1 MTDYIELYFHNLSF
15 IEREILIAE
24 LSEIGFEGFEEGV
37 DDLKA
42 FIRKLHFDETVIKNR
57 IDTQRHPYS
66 VETIPHQN
74 WNQQWEGSFDPVVI
88 GNFCAIRAAFHA
100 PVQNVQHELIIT
112 PKMSFGTGHHATTS
126 LVIQFMQEI
135 DFSKKQVFDFGTGT
149 GVLAILAEKLNAEN
163 ILAIDNDEWSIINA
177 KENILQ
183 NNCSKI
189 AIEKADKIPSKQ
201 KFDIILANINKNVI
215 QGNLG
220 LIAKQLSNNG
230 VLITSGLLKTDEKEI
245 VASALK
251 ENLKLQKSLEAAGWI
266 AMYFVNVK
274 AS

>member
-1 MTDYIELYFHNLSF
+1 MADYTQLHFQNLSF
-15 IEREILIAE
+15 IEKEILIAE
-24 LSEIGFEGFEEGV
+24 LNEIGFEGFEEGA

-42 FIRKLHFDETVIKNR
+42 FIQKLHFDESLIKNTV
-57 IDTQRHPYS
+57 DTCRYPYS
-66 VETIPHQN
+66 IETIPQQN
-74 WNQQWEGSFDPVVI
+74 WNDQWEKSFDPVVI
-88 GNFCAIRAAFHA
+88 ENFCAIRAAFHS
-100 PVQNVQHELIIT
+100 PIQNVQHELIIT

-126 LVIQFMQEI
+126 LVIQLMQEI

-149 GVLAILAEKLNAEN
+149 GVLAILAEKLNAES

-189 AIEKADKIPSKQ
+189 VIEKSHKIPSKK

-215 QGNLG
+215 QSNLG
-220 LIAKQLSNNG
+220 SIAKQLSNNG

-245 VASALK
+245 VTSALK
-251 ENLKLQKSLEAAGWI
+251 EHLKLQKSLEASGWI
-266 AMYFVNVK
+266 ALYFLNVK